1 MSDTNNETQEIIN
14 DLKAKSNIPI
24 KGNTADFLAKFTQKQ
39 TDDGKPSADNFG
51 DPMLGRETTDEL
63 SNDNE
68 SVDEIIGNDNEG
80 KKPLISMDKKKPG
93 FVQKQIEENKRLKE
107 ELEKYKNEE
116 VPKYTSKIEELE
128 NLVKTSQTTAEAN
141 HYQDQLNKAS
151 EAKVELEQTLSKEIA
166 DLKGQLEYY
175 DITQSADYKERFVA
189 PVESAYAEAHEIVS
203 ADPESLRLFNEAT
216 TTHLAAYKA
225 ANPEER
231 TALMQRKR
239 ELLKEINKTFYE
251 DTYSQVRL
259 NEAFRKWEKS
269 LDGHMNALNNWQ
281 QTKQDISRQVK
292 EKELKNRTDFLNTW
306 RNSYKEQAQA
316 VENET
321 QITDDIADFM
331 KEKGI
336 KFDTSR
342 DDAIALAATQQS
354 DEVAS
359 VDEMN
364 RLINQGRSYKK
375 LQALVKAQSEMLKE
389 KTDYI
394 NKLKG
399 ASKPSSAPAT
409 TENKQRVSIPEG
421 LAAKL
426 ARFGPRL
433 ATT

>member
-1 MSDTNNETQEIIN
+1 M
-14 DLKAKSNIPI
+14 
-24 KGNTADFLAKFTQKQ
+24 
-39 TDDGKPSADNFG
+39 
-51 DPMLGRETTDEL
+51 
-63 SNDNE
+63 
-68 SVDEIIGNDNEG
+68 
-80 KKPLISMDKKKPG
+80 
-93 FVQKQIEENKRLKE
+93 
-107 ELEKYKNEE
+107 
-116 VPKYTSKIEELE
+116 
-128 NLVKTSQTTAEAN
+128 
-141 HYQDQLNKAS
+141 
-151 EAKVELEQTLSKEIA
+151 
-166 DLKGQLEYY
+166 EYY

>member
-14 DLKAKSNIPI
+14 DLKAKANIPI
-24 KGNTADFLAKFTQKQ
+24 KGNTSDFIAKFTKKQ

-51 DPMLGRETTDEL
+51 DPMLGRETTDEV
-63 SNDNE
+63 SNDTE

-166 DLKGQLEYY
+166 DLKSKVEFY
-175 DITQSADYKERFVA
+175 DITASEDFQRTYVA
-189 PVESAYAEAHEIVS
+189 PIQESY
-203 ADPESLRLFNEAT
+203 NEAKKILGNDQQLQALFGRA
-216 TTHLAAYKA
+216 LAANAAAYNHRDEADRAQSFQERDEALEELTNQLNTFKQVRFADQLNGYLKA
-225 ANPEER
+225 IDNHAN
-231 TALMQRKR
+231 ALYNYQETKQ
-239 ELLKEINKTFYE
+239 EIN
-251 DTYSQVRL
+251 
-259 NEAFRKWEKS
+259 
-269 LDGHMNALNNWQ
+269 
-281 QTKQDISRQVK
+281 RQVK
-292 EKELKNRTDFLNTW
+292 EKELKSRTDFLNTW

-409 TENKQRVSIPEG
+409 TENKQRVSISEG